1 MAYSIGEMYA
11 PIATALRIG
20 LAFALTALLFLT
32 GLSALFGGWD
42 ALAAYSLTQFGH
54 LLILLAELGGSV
66 FLGALG
72 GAAIAG
78 PRRHVGWKSALLA
91 GVACFACA
99 VIVGS
104 WYEGHRSPDTHSP
117 PGSHPST
124 WFLWSAGNAI
134 VFAFAITRL
143 KGVTANE

>member
-1 MAYSIGEMYA
+1 MFA

-32 GLSALFGGWD
+32 GIIALFGGSA
-42 ALAAYSLTQFGH
+42 ALAAYSLTKFAH
-54 LLILLAELGGSV
+54 LLISVAEIGGSV

-72 GAAIAG
+72 GAVIAG
-78 PRRHVGWKSALLA
+78 PARHVGWKSASLA

-104 WYEGHRSPDTHSP
+104 WYEGHRSPDAQSP
-117 PGSHPST
+117 PGGHPST

-143 KGVTANE
+143 KGVRDDD

>member
-1 MAYSIGEMYA
+1 MYA

-32 GLSALFGGWD
+32 GIYALFGGRD
-42 ALAAYSLTQFGH
+42 ALAAYSLTRFGH
-54 LLILLAELGGSV
+54 LLISLAEIGGSV

-72 GAAIAG
+72 GAVIAG
-78 PRRHVGWKSALLA
+78 PRRHVGLKSALLA

-104 WYEGHRSPDTHSP
+104 WYEGHRSTDTQYA

-143 KGVTANE
+143 RGVRDND

>member
-1 MAYSIGEMYA
+1 MYA
-11 PIATALRIG
+11 PLATALRIG
-20 LAFALTALLFLT
+20 LTFALTALLFLM
-32 GLSALFGGWD
+32 GFYALFGGWD

-54 LLILLAELGGSV
+54 LLIMLGEIGGSV

-78 PRRHVGWKSALLA
+78 PTRHVGWKSASLA
-91 GVACFACA
+91 GVACFVCA
-99 VIVGS
+99 LIVGF
-104 WYEGHRSPDTHSP
+104 WFEGHLSPDAQYP

-134 VFAFAITRL
+134 VFAFAITRF
-143 KGVTANE
+143 KGVRDDD

>member
-1 MAYSIGEMYA
+1 MYA

-32 GLSALFGGWD
+32 GFYALFGGWD

-54 LLILLAELGGSV
+54 LLILLAEIGGSV

-91 GVACFACA
+91 GVACFICA
-99 VIVGS
+99 LIVGF
-104 WYEGHRSPDTHSP
+104 WYEGHLFPGAQYA
-117 PGSHPST
+117 PGSHAST
-124 WFLWSAGNAI
+124 WFLWSAAHAI

-143 KGVTANE
+143 RGATDNE

>member
-1 MAYSIGEMYA
+1 MYA
-11 PIATALRIG
+11 PIATALRIA

-32 GLSALFGGWD
+32 GIYALFGGSA
-42 ALAAYSLTQFGH
+42 ALAAYSFTHFGH
-54 LLILLAELGGSV
+54 LLIILAEIGGSV
-66 FLGALG
+66 FLVALS

-78 PRRHVGWKSALLA
+78 LRRHVGWKSAFLA

-104 WYEGHRSPDTHSP
+104 WHEGHRSPDTQSP

-143 KGVTANE
+143 KGVRDDD

>member
-1 MAYSIGEMYA
+1 
-11 PIATALRIG
+11 
-20 LAFALTALLFLT
+20 LT
-32 GLSALFGGWD
+32 GIIALFGGSA
-42 ALAAYSLTQFGH
+42 ALAAYSLTQFAH
-54 LLILLAELGGSV
+54 LLISLAEIGGSV

-72 GAAIAG
+72 GAVIAG
-78 PRRHVGWKSALLA
+78 PTRHVGWKSAFLA

-104 WYEGHRSPDTHSP
+104 WYEGHRSADTQYP
-117 PGSHPST
+117 PGSHAST

-143 KGVTANE
+143 KGVEITTKLPPYRFAWLLKPLKKKP

>member
-1 MAYSIGEMYA
+1 MYA

-20 LAFALTALLFLT
+20 LAFALTSLVFLMAIY
-32 GLSALFGGWD
+32 ALFGG
-42 ALAAYSLTQFGH
+42 AAAIAAYSLAQFGH
-54 LLILLAELGGSV
+54 LLVILGEFGGSV

-78 PRRHVGWKSALLA
+78 PTRHVGWKSALLA
-91 GVACFACA
+91 GVACFVCA
-99 VIVGS
+99 LIVGS
-104 WYEGHRSPDTHSP
+104 WYEGHQSPDTQYP
-117 PGSHPST
+117 PGSHAST

-143 KGVTANE
+143 KGVTDDD

>member
-1 MAYSIGEMYA
+1 MYA

-32 GLSALFGGWD
+32 GIYALFGGWD

-54 LLILLAELGGSV
+54 LLIILAEFGGSV

-72 GAAIAG
+72 GAVIAG
-78 PRRHVGWKSALLA
+78 PTRHVGWKSALLA
-91 GVACFACA
+91 GVACFICA
-99 VIVGS
+99 LIVGF
-104 WYEGHRSPDTHSP
+104 WYEGHPSPDAQYLT
-117 PGSHPST
+117 GSHASR

-143 KGVTANE
+143 RGVTGNE

>member
-1 MAYSIGEMYA
+1 MYA

-32 GLSALFGGWD
+32 GFYALFGGWD

-54 LLILLAELGGSV
+54 LLIILAEFGGSV

-72 GAAIAG
+72 GAVIAG
-78 PRRHVGWKSALLA
+78 PTRHVGWKSALLA
-91 GVACFACA
+91 GVACFICA
-99 VIVGS
+99 LIVGF
-104 WYEGHRSPDTHSP
+104 WYEGHLFPGAQYA
-117 PGSHPST
+117 PGSHAST
-124 WFLWSAGNAI
+124 WFLWSAGHAI

-143 KGVTANE
+143 RGATDNE